1 MNPIFQSLKI
11 GTVFFWILVGA
22 SLSGALLFGE
32 PLDFLIRAVGIG
44 TLVVHLFEIVY
55 FWFTLKHKSSNPIL
69 DALQILVFGVFHM
82 IPLKNKQA

>member
-1 MNPIFQSLKI
+1 MNPIFQALKI
-11 GTVFFWILVGA
+11 GTVFFWVLVGA

-55 FWFTLKHKSSNPIL
+55 FWITLKHKSSNPIL
-69 DALQILVFGVFHM
+69 DAFQIFIFGVFHM
-82 IPLKNKQA
+82 IPLKNKKV